1 MSGSGPTLS
10 GPERLRVYH
19 LALAFARQVDAL
31 LRRLRL
37 RSSLADQLTRAAESI
52 ILNIA
57 EGAAHFSPGK
67 KRYHY
72 RLAHGSASECIG
84 ALTRLRDRYPGLDV
98 RTLRRTA
105 DMICVML
112 MPLMKDSPE

>member
-1 MSGSGPTLS
+1 M
-10 GPERLRVYH
+10 YH

-52 ILNIA
+52 LDIA

-72 RLAHGSASECIG
+72 RLADGSASECIG
-84 ALTRLRDRYPGLDV
+84 ALTRLRDRYPGIDV
-98 RTLRRTA
+98 RALRRTA